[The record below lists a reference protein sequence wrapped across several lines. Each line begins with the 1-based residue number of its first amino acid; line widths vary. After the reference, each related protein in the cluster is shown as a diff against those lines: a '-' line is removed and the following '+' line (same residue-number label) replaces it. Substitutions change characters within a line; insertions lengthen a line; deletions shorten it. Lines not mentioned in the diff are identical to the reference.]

1 MGTWRSGTA
10 SEHPRALRRSPKGGR
25 PRYTAGPRRRGKPK
39 HFHRGHPVPAL
50 ETSQPSGARAKN
62 ERSES
67 GQGSQPLETI
77 ERRATSENPLRATT
91 INDFGKLGTALGGT
105 PTIVERLPRRVRGR
119 PARGAAGDTRAA
131 RRSNRMA
138 ARDGD
143 DLVQEPTLL
152 AVRGVLVPL
161 PLNGGV
167 LPQAGSGHGALLGW
181 IGNRDF

>member
-1 MGTWRSGTA
+1 MGADAAAGVP
-10 SEHPRALRRSPKGGR
+10 EDLDGGGDFR
-25 PRYTAGPRRRGKPK
+25 
-39 HFHRGHPVPAL
+39 PVP
-50 ETSQPSGARAKN
+50 P
-62 ERSES
+62 
-67 GQGSQPLETI
+67 
-77 ERRATSENPLRATT
+77 
-91 INDFGKLGTALGGT
+91 
-105 PTIVERLPRRVRGR
+105 R
-119 PARGAAGDTRAA
+119 PARAGRRGRHPRRAPQQPNG
-131 RRSNRMA
+131 RLSVH

>member
-67 GQGSQPLETI
+67 GQGSQPRETI

-91 INDFGKLGTALGGT
+91 INDFAKLGTALGGR
-105 PTIVERLPRRVRGR
+105 PTIVERLPRRVQLDSVEKH
-119 PARGAAGDTRAA
+119 RGARPTDEVSHVERQLKIQVVEI
-131 RRSNRMA
+131 RRSS
-138 ARDGD
+138 ARA
-143 DLVQEPTLL
+143 TRH
-152 AVRGVLVPL
+152 VREAFGVVDE
-161 PLNGGV
+161 
-167 LPQAGSGHGALLGW
+167 SGADAMLREALRHHL
-181 IGNRDF
+181 